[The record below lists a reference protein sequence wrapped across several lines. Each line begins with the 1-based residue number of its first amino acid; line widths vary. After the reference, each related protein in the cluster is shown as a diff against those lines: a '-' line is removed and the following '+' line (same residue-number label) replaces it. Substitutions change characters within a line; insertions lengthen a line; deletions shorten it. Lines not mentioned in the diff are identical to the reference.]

1 MCITEMDLCDIFTKY
16 LKGTRTCSNLL
27 SQSHLQSSPMVESQL
42 LHNVEEQARRD
53 VELTNAKRAKL
64 ELEESLREYQ
74 ARYTS
79 GIGGFHWSN
88 MCMCYGTGYLSP
100 VVQLMS
106 VYD

>member
-1 MCITEMDLCDIFTKY
+1 
-16 LKGTRTCSNLL
+16 
-27 SQSHLQSSPMVESQL
+27 MVESQL

-88 MCMCYGTGYLSP
+88 MFMCYGTGYLSP